1 MLENWL
7 KKVNPEITSQISQLN
22 TKTVAYA
29 IKIHKQLFPDLDD
42 CQIVLLSDN
51 ASQMDEIRK
60 QFYEMY
66 NHFENIGIADI
77 GDLRNS
83 DSNFLISLFTELL
96 ESKVLPIIITSDPN
110 IIHTYHFALNAFHAG
125 FTSLHCGKRIAAYHA
140 NDHANCNEVI
150 SMGTQGH
157 FNSATELD
165 NNQVVRMAEIKGSI
179 EEAEPYTRTVDTITF
194 DLNII
199 RHSEIP
205 GFQDAS
211 PSGLDSDETTQLF
224 RYFGF
229 NDQLKGLFICNY
241 DHQYDFN
248 NMTSQMIA
256 QLIWYFVEAKNECV
270 KENIDSTEDFHE
282 FLVDIEGLGDPIA
295 FIKAKKS
302 GRWWIKSNTHNDLIP
317 CSYKDYLTACKN
329 EIPDKLLL

>member
-29 IKIHKQLFPDLDD
+29 IKIHKQLFPDIDD
-42 CQIVLLSDN
+42 CQVVLLSDD
-51 ASQMDEIRK
+51 AEHMDEIRK
-60 QFYEMY
+60 QFYEMF

-96 ESKVLPIIITSDPN
+96 ESKVLPIIITSNPAL
-110 IIHTYHFALNAFHAG
+110 IHAFHFALNAFHEN
-125 FTSLHCGKRIAAYHA
+125 FTSLHCGKRNAHYSE
-140 NDHANCNEVI
+140 NDHANCKEVI
-150 SMGTQGH
+150 SLGIQGH
-157 FNSATELD
+157 LNASD
-165 NNQVVRMAEIKGSI
+165 NLKSNNIIRLAEIKNSI
-179 EEAEPYTRTVDTITF
+179 EEAEPYSRTVDTINF
-194 DLNII
+194 NLNII
-199 RHSEIP
+199 RHSEIM

-211 PSGLDSDETTQLF
+211 PSGINADDATQLF

-229 NDQLKGLFICNY
+229 NDQLKALFISNY
-241 DHQYDFN
+241 NKQYDFN
-248 NMTSQMIA
+248 NQTSQLIA
-256 QLIWYFVEAKNECV
+256 QLIWYFIDAKNECI
-270 KENIDSTEDFHE
+270 KENINSTEDFNE
-282 FLVDIEGLGDPIA
+282 FLVDIEGLVDPIA

-302 GRWWIKSNTHNDLIP
+302 GRWWIKSNTNKELIP